1 MRLQRPHPLGE
12 LVLVEVHLEG
22 VVALFLLLLRSAE
35 RRRHA
40 DSWEKAVAAVHED
53 ETHRRGAGLRGG
65 KAREEAG
72 QRKSAEGEEGVFEEV
87 SAVLHDHDVDY
98 LR

>member
-1 MRLQRPHPLGE
+1 
-12 LVLVEVHLEG
+12 
-22 VVALFLLLLRSAE
+22 
-35 RRRHA
+35 
-40 DSWEKAVAAVHED
+40 VHEN

-65 KAREEAG
+65 KARQEAG

-87 SAVLHDHDVDY
+87 SAVLHGRGVVY